1 MCWELSQAPRCLKEN
16 TYLFEFRLEIQDNQ
30 GMDKQKILLAVWL
43 VGILFPLNWLER
55 IVSNLRQVYWMLTGS
70 EPVHVIGHLILFSGL
85 VILILQVFQLPL
97 NKRSAIWLVLLVLA
111 LGLGQEYFQL
121 QVKGR
126 LFGWPEVFDLSVDL
140 TAGAVGWA
148 AYQYYLRN
156 ARYLRMIYFM
166 LLFKK

>member
-1 MCWELSQAPRCLKEN
+1 
-16 TYLFEFRLEIQDNQ
+16 
-30 GMDKQKILLAVWL
+30 MDKQKILLMVWL
-43 VGILFPLNWLER
+43 VGILVPLHWLER
-55 IVSNLRQVYWMLTGS
+55 FVSNLRQVYWMLTGS

-97 NKRSAIWLVLLVLA
+97 NKRTAIWLILLVLVM
-111 LGLGQEYFQL
+111 GLGQEYFQL

-126 LFGWPEVFDLSVDL
+126 AFGWPEVFDLSVDL

-148 AYQYYLRN
+148 VYQYYQRN
-156 ARYLRMIYFM
+156 VRYLQMIYFM